1 MLRGIINGICRA
13 AGGLR
18 QIANTGTA
26 VIHKMPIAF
35 LHTAPKIVL
44 RGVSHLICA
53 ALDLFVSG
61 DIRLRPAPSLIKAGQ
76 HKNQPDLWITLPQA
90 EDSLRCQSIKSQGT
104 TCAEIAIALLN
115 QLDQGVLQVLGDFG
129 QIICRQFP
137 MSGEANCFYAH
148 KLRLP
153 LEYYKCQNSGDNIY
167 SIYPDPLNINSLW
180 IGQSDIYRL
189 YMEAMG
195 MSDIAKIIGQRI
207 RNYRT
212 QKGLSQEKLAELAGC
227 HPTYIGQLE
236 RGEKNA
242 TLESVEKI
250 ASAMDISLSE
260 LFDKLGKSGSNNIA
274 AKCYDLVASKNE
286 AEQKQLYKML
296 QEMDKY
302 KNQ

>member
-1 MLRGIINGICRA
+1 
-13 AGGLR
+13 
-18 QIANTGTA
+18 
-26 VIHKMPIAF
+26 
-35 LHTAPKIVL
+35 
-44 RGVSHLICA
+44 
-53 ALDLFVSG
+53 
-61 DIRLRPAPSLIKAGQ
+61 
-76 HKNQPDLWITLPQA
+76 
-90 EDSLRCQSIKSQGT
+90 
-104 TCAEIAIALLN
+104 
-115 QLDQGVLQVLGDFG
+115 
-129 QIICRQFP
+129 
-137 MSGEANCFYAH
+137 
-148 KLRLP
+148 
-153 LEYYKCQNSGDNIY
+153 
-167 SIYPDPLNINSLW
+167 
-180 IGQSDIYRL
+180 
-189 YMEAMG
+189 

-286 AEQKQLYKML
+286 AEQKQLYKIL
-296 QEMDKY
+296 QEMDKN

>member
-1 MLRGIINGICRA
+1 
-13 AGGLR
+13 
-18 QIANTGTA
+18 
-26 VIHKMPIAF
+26 
-35 LHTAPKIVL
+35 
-44 RGVSHLICA
+44 
-53 ALDLFVSG
+53 
-61 DIRLRPAPSLIKAGQ
+61 
-76 HKNQPDLWITLPQA
+76 
-90 EDSLRCQSIKSQGT
+90 
-104 TCAEIAIALLN
+104 
-115 QLDQGVLQVLGDFG
+115 
-129 QIICRQFP
+129 
-137 MSGEANCFYAH
+137 
-148 KLRLP
+148 
-153 LEYYKCQNSGDNIY
+153 
-167 SIYPDPLNINSLW
+167 
-180 IGQSDIYRL
+180 
-189 YMEAMG
+189 

-207 RNYRT
+207 RNYRA

-260 LFDKLGKSGSNNIA
+260 LFDKLGKSGSDNIA

>member
-1 MLRGIINGICRA
+1 
-13 AGGLR
+13 
-18 QIANTGTA
+18 
-26 VIHKMPIAF
+26 
-35 LHTAPKIVL
+35 
-44 RGVSHLICA
+44 
-53 ALDLFVSG
+53 
-61 DIRLRPAPSLIKAGQ
+61 
-76 HKNQPDLWITLPQA
+76 
-90 EDSLRCQSIKSQGT
+90 
-104 TCAEIAIALLN
+104 
-115 QLDQGVLQVLGDFG
+115 
-129 QIICRQFP
+129 
-137 MSGEANCFYAH
+137 
-148 KLRLP
+148 
-153 LEYYKCQNSGDNIY
+153 
-167 SIYPDPLNINSLW
+167 
-180 IGQSDIYRL
+180 
-189 YMEAMG
+189 
-195 MSDIAKIIGQRI
+195 MSDIAKIIGQRV

-260 LFDKLGKSGSNNIA
+260 LFDKLGKSGGNNIA

>member
-1 MLRGIINGICRA
+1 
-13 AGGLR
+13 
-18 QIANTGTA
+18 
-26 VIHKMPIAF
+26 
-35 LHTAPKIVL
+35 
-44 RGVSHLICA
+44 
-53 ALDLFVSG
+53 
-61 DIRLRPAPSLIKAGQ
+61 
-76 HKNQPDLWITLPQA
+76 
-90 EDSLRCQSIKSQGT
+90 
-104 TCAEIAIALLN
+104 
-115 QLDQGVLQVLGDFG
+115 
-129 QIICRQFP
+129 
-137 MSGEANCFYAH
+137 
-148 KLRLP
+148 
-153 LEYYKCQNSGDNIY
+153 
-167 SIYPDPLNINSLW
+167 
-180 IGQSDIYRL
+180 
-189 YMEAMG
+189 

-212 QKGLSQEKLAELAGC
+212 QKGLSQEKLAELASC

-260 LFDKLGKSGSNNIA
+260 LFDKLGKSGGDNIA

>member
-1 MLRGIINGICRA
+1 
-13 AGGLR
+13 
-18 QIANTGTA
+18 
-26 VIHKMPIAF
+26 
-35 LHTAPKIVL
+35 
-44 RGVSHLICA
+44 
-53 ALDLFVSG
+53 
-61 DIRLRPAPSLIKAGQ
+61 
-76 HKNQPDLWITLPQA
+76 
-90 EDSLRCQSIKSQGT
+90 
-104 TCAEIAIALLN
+104 
-115 QLDQGVLQVLGDFG
+115 
-129 QIICRQFP
+129 
-137 MSGEANCFYAH
+137 
-148 KLRLP
+148 
-153 LEYYKCQNSGDNIY
+153 
-167 SIYPDPLNINSLW
+167 
-180 IGQSDIYRL
+180 
-189 YMEAMG
+189 

-260 LFDKLGKSGSNNIA
+260 LFDKLGKSGGDNIA

-302 KNQ
+302 KTQ